1 MAGKNISV
9 SWLPIK
15 IIIASVAFINVFI
28 SVAFIYLVY
37 FVVYA
42 QKIYLT
48 FEPGEKARYFHDTA
62 LWDFVTIITISFILI
77 DLISTIIWIKGDLKA
92 RYILLGI
99 SIIHPIFELI
109 IFSVIN
115 NGIDQFGISIIFF
128 TIIINFL
135 LYLAMKQKG
144 EFV

>member
-1 MAGKNISV
+1 MTGKKIAV
-9 SWLPIK
+9 SLLPIK

-62 LWDFVTIITISFILI
+62 LWDFVTIIAVSYLFI
-77 DLISTIIWIKGDLKA
+77 DLFFTIIWIKGDLKA

-115 NGIDQFGISIIFF
+115 NGIDQFGIF

-144 EFV
+144 KFV